1 MALTATDE
9 DNGKITTLEDSDK
22 NTTNYG
28 YISPRM
34 TNPLHRGERLHSW
47 ALGALLL
54 HGAAELLLLLTVAR

>member
-1 MALTATDE
+1 M
-9 DNGKITTLEDSDK
+9 K

-34 TNPLHRGERLHSW
+34 TNPLRRGERLHSW

-54 HGAAELLLLLTVAR
+54 YWVADPLLLLAVAG